1 MSQITRA
8 TFPPSSS
15 YGRILKVARSGFS
28 TMSDSS
34 MRTKPSIEEPS
45 NMTSPSSAFSN
56 WLSGTS
62 TFLLMPRMS
71 VNCRRRNDT
80 PSFLARSRMSRLV
93 GMGIEAARTE
103 KAARSSLPP
112 LPPLPPFQLHVVVQE
127 ELVRMRP
134 QAHRIHVLGALV
146 RQPCLDQVRR
156 EYVPLQQEVVVRFQ
170 RGQRFLQTARR
181 VLDVL
186 ALRGLQLVEVHVHRL
201 RRLDL
206 VLHAVEAGHEQGG
219 KGQVRVARRIR
230 RPELDALRLR
240 RRRVHRNAA
249 DRRAV
254 ALRVDEVDRRLV
266 ARHQSPVAVRRRRR
280 ERQ

>member
-15 YGRILKVARSGFS
+15 YGRMRKVPRSGFS

-80 PSFLARSRMSRLV
+80 PSFLARSRMSRFLG
-93 GMGIEAARTE
+93 GMR
-103 KAARSSLPP
+103 RSEEGGESRRKSDEEVASSVLLRPP
-112 LPPLPPFQLHVVVQE
+112 PSFELHVVIQE
-127 ELVRMRP
+127 KLIRMRP

-146 RQPCLDQVRR
+146 RQPRLDQVRR
-156 EYVPLQQEVVVRFQ
+156 EHVALQQEVVVRFQ
-170 RGQRFLQTARR
+170 RGQR
-181 VLDVL
+181 
-186 ALRGLQLVEVHVHRL
+186 
-201 RRLDL
+201 
-206 VLHAVEAGHEQGG
+206 
-219 KGQVRVARRIR
+219 
-230 RPELDALRLR
+230 
-240 RRRVHRNAA
+240 
-249 DRRAV
+249 
-254 ALRVDEVDRRLV
+254 
-266 ARHQSPVAVRRRRR
+266 
-280 ERQ
+280 

>member
-15 YGRILKVARSGFS
+15 YGRIRKVPRSGFS

-71 VNCRRRNDT
+71 VNCRRKNDT

-93 GMGIEAARTE
+93 GMAEEVGESRR
-103 KAARSSLPP
+103 RSGEVGGGRGQPP
-112 LPPLPPFQLHVVVQE
+112 PTSPVFPPTFPDLQLHVVIQE

-146 RQPCLDQVRR
+146 RQPRLDQVRR
-156 EYVPLQQEVVVRFQ
+156 EHVALEQEVVVRFQ
-170 RGQRFLQTARR
+170 RGQDLIQAAGR
-181 VLDVL
+181 VLD
-186 ALRGLQLVEVHVHRL
+186 
-201 RRLDL
+201 
-206 VLHAVEAGHEQGG
+206 
-219 KGQVRVARRIR
+219 
-230 RPELDALRLR
+230 
-240 RRRVHRNAA
+240 
-249 DRRAV
+249 
-254 ALRVDEVDRRLV
+254 
-266 ARHQSPVAVRRRRR
+266 
-280 ERQ
+280 